1 MPDRRNASTYS
12 FPYCGKR
19 SQWSNITARMVMILN
34 ENVPL
39 KQLKELNACQMTGEE
54 KKLFLALI
62 PRPWN
67 GITLQNEAGV
77 VWSAV

>member
-1 MPDRRNASTYS
+1 
-12 FPYCGKR
+12 
-19 SQWSNITARMVMILN
+19 MVMILN

-39 KQLKELNACQMTGEE
+39 KKLKELNACQMTGEE

-77 VWSAV
+77 VWSDAV